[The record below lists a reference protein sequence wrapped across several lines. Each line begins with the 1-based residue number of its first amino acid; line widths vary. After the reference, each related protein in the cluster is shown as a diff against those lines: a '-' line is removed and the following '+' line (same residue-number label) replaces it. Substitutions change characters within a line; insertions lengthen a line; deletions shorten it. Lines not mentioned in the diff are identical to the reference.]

1 MHTEINIS
9 TASKLRGL
17 RAERNLTLEEVA
29 EKTGINKD
37 TISRYENSNVSMQ
50 LWILDKLVNC
60 YDTSLDI
67 FFKNIYDKMQNNF
80 ELKEKEE

>member
-50 LWILDKLVNC
+50 LWILDRLVNC

-67 FFKNIYDKMQNNF
+67 FFKNIYDKMQNNI
-80 ELKEKEE
+80 ESKEKE